1 MTTELLDRMLVAAD
15 PAAGVVARRD
25 PEAIL
30 SDIFETDPVP
40 APTVPRARRRGL
52 RIGLVAAAAA
62 AVVAIPILSG
72 TGNAYAGWT
81 AYPAA
86 LSTGQ
91 TSAVAEQC
99 QRWVHGSITQA
110 PTQVVL
116 SERRGD
122 IGLALLAGPRG
133 LLVTCEQDLEG
144 SGEPG
149 GGTSEAYLT
158 RAPLPDQIL
167 SDGGSGFSEDDGEPI
182 FRVVSG
188 LVGAD
193 VTGVVVHTAEQ
204 GRRHRHRRERLLHG
218 VVARTAR
225 TRGSRKWWT
234 THGLHVHGTGD
245 PPMSSGV

>member
-30 SDIFETDPVP
+30 SDIFDTDSVP
-40 APTVPRARRRGL
+40 APTVREHVAGTC
-52 RIGLVAAAAA
+52 GSAWSAAAAA
-62 AVVAIPILSG
+62 AVVAIPSLSG

-122 IGLALLAGPRG
+122 IGLTLLTGPKG

-144 SGEPG
+144 SGEPSG
-149 GGTSEAYLT
+149 STSEAYLT
-158 RAPLPDQIL
+158 RTPLPTRFCPTAARA
-167 SDGGSGFSEDDGEPI
+167 SPKATASGSSASCPDWSVPT
-182 FRVVSG
+182 S
-188 LVGAD
+188 L
-193 VTGVVVHTAEQ
+193 
-204 GRRHRHRRERLLHG
+204 
-218 VVARTAR
+218 
-225 TRGSRKWWT
+225 GSSSTPRSRAT
-234 THGLHVHGTGD
+234 SS
-245 PPMSSGV
+245 PP